1 MISTFFFIGCI
12 VYLVNFCLLAA
23 RKLILENQ
31 LRHMIEG
38 LDEKIDISTYQI
50 MLDAKFDDI
59 DQNRY
64 IDLFFI
70 SIGTLATG
78 LIFGVIGY
86 FVTKFL

>member
-1 MISTFFFIGCI
+1 
-12 VYLVNFCLLAA
+12 VNFCLLAA